1 MRGLPVTQA
10 VGFREAGAR
19 IAWTGIGLSAMLAV
33 FLPLALL
40 AHPAR
45 SVGTPRPDGL
55 APDAAAGLPGAV
67 ASGTVSGASAPALT
81 QDEPSDGQG
90 DGNGRGKGDPRAQQL
105 SRAQV
110 VALVQRRYHA
120 RVVRTHL
127 LQDANGRALYE
138 FRLLSS
144 AGKVWTVRIDAYS
157 GAELP

>member
-1 MRGLPVTQA
+1 MPSAAQA
-10 VGFREAGAR
+10 QPDTF
-19 IAWTGIGLSAMLAV
+19 
-33 FLPLALL
+33 
-40 AHPAR
+40 
-45 SVGTPRPDGL
+45 SV
-55 APDAAAGLPGAV
+55 AV
-67 ASGTVSGASAPALT
+67 A
-81 QDEPSDGQG
+81 QDEPVNGQG
-90 DGNGRGKGDPRAQQL
+90 NGNVHNTDESRAQQL

-110 VALVQRRYHA
+110 VALVQHRYRA

>member
-1 MRGLPVTQA
+1 MRGLWVTQPL
-10 VGFREAGAR
+10 GTR
-19 IAWTGIGLSAMLAV
+19 IAGSGWTGIGVSAMLALL
-33 FLPLALL
+33 LPLAMLS
-40 AHPAR
+40 HPAHG
-45 SVGTPRPDGL
+45 VAMPAPAQTQPDTL
-55 APDAAAGLPGAV
+55 SRAV
-67 ASGTVSGASAPALT
+67 A
-81 QDEPSDGQG
+81 QDEPVNGQG
-90 DGNGRGKGDPRAQQL
+90 NADVHNTDGPRAQQL

-110 VALVQRRYHA
+110 VALVQHRYRA

>member
-1 MRGLPVTQA
+1 M
-10 VGFREAGAR
+10 
-19 IAWTGIGLSAMLAV
+19 GIGLSAMLALML
-33 FLPLALL
+33 LPLAMLS
-40 AHPAR
+40 HPAHG
-45 SVGTPRPDGL
+45 VALPVAAQTQPDNLFPR
-55 APDAAAGLPGAV
+55 AV
-67 ASGTVSGASAPALT
+67 A
-81 QDEPSDGQG
+81 QDEPVNAH
-90 DGNGRGKGDPRAQQL
+90 GNADVHNAAAPRAQQL

-110 VALVQRRYHA
+110 VALVQHRYRA

>member
-1 MRGLPVTQA
+1 
-10 VGFREAGAR
+10 
-19 IAWTGIGLSAMLAV
+19 MLALLL
-33 FLPLALL
+33 LPLAMLSHS
-40 AHPAR
+40 AHGVAMP
-45 SVGTPRPDGL
+45 
-55 APDAAAGLPGAV
+55 AAAQTQPDTLSQAV
-67 ASGTVSGASAPALT
+67 A
-81 QDEPSDGQG
+81 QNEPVNGQG
-90 DGNGRGKGDPRAQQL
+90 NADVYNTDGPRAQQL

-110 VALVQRRYHA
+110 VALVQHRYRA